1 MRCLFK
7 YSEWNKMPPAIHQM
21 KDGNVRITRNVAAIQ
36 RDGEMVYVGE
46 CAVMTAAGYA
56 AYVGAKEV
64 AQKRE
69 QEIAD
74 ETILALIEEGSI

>member
-1 MRCLFK
+1 MFK
-7 YSEWNKMPPAIHQM
+7 RTESVTRPREVEPLKY
-21 KDGNVRITRNVAAIQ
+21 GNIRVNRNVEEVE
-36 RDGEMVYVGE
+36 RDGTTVYIYE
-46 CAVMTAAGYA
+46 SAVMTEAAYA
-56 AYVGAKEV
+56 AYVGAREV